1 MDEREYSNVYA
12 IPPNYTDSGKLF
24 GGMLEPRN
32 TIETGVLLLLIGYPE
47 LMWMNVPA
55 MIKLIIMS
63 VTLLPLC
70 VFGLMGISGDSL
82 MQFFMHVIIFW
93 IRRRK
98 LHLKRI
104 GHKYEQIKK
113 RRKKQF
119 WLQTKFFSKKD
130 R

>member
-32 TIETGVLLLLIGYPE
+32 TIETGILLLLIGYPE

-82 MQFFMHVIIFW
+82 MQFFAHVILFW
-93 IRRRK
+93 HRRRK
-98 LHLKRI
+98 LQLRRI
-104 GHKYEQIKK
+104 GYRYEQKPKTK
-113 RRKKQF
+113 RRKRFKQ
-119 WLQTKFFSKKD
+119 
-130 R
+130 